1 MAEVARYCLAGF
13 VPDGHNRDRV
23 RRPQS
28 FGNVE
33 PYTVRI
39 EYGLM
44 TGRSPTPL
52 VRRVSIFA
60 EMTLNHSPQ
69 TLR

>member
-1 MAEVARYCLAGF
+1 MAEVARHCLAGF
-13 VPDGHNRDRV
+13 VHHGHNRDRV

-28 FGNVE
+28 VGNIE
-33 PYTVRI
+33 SYTVRI
-39 EYGLM
+39 EYGLI

-52 VRRVSIFA
+52 VCRVSIFA